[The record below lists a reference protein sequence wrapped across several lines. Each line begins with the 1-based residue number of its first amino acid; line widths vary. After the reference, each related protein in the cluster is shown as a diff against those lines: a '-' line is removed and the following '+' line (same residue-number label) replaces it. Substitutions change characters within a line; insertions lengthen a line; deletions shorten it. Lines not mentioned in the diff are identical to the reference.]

1 MNKLEKIEREAQKA
15 LEKIAEMQTLL
26 KGIESQRTE
35 QENLQIIQQIRA
47 LKLTRDELYAFLS
60 DGLLPAS
67 LQEASGG
74 APEPETIYSRW
85 GRKRSAVQGA
95 DTSEEKQ
102 ESPEEAAETP
112 VNESEGMNDAE

>member
-26 KGIESQRTE
+26 KGIETQRTE
-35 QENLQIIQQIRA
+35 LENLQIIQQIRA

-60 DGLLPAS
+60 DGKLPAS
-67 LQEASGG
+67 LQDASAG

-85 GRKRSAVQGA
+85 GKKRSAEQGA
-95 DTSEEKQ
+95 ATSEEKQ
-102 ESPEEAAETP
+102 EPPDEAAETP
-112 VNESEGMNDAE
+112 TNESEGMNDEE

>member
-26 KGIESQRTE
+26 KGIETQRTE
-35 QENLQIIQQIRA
+35 LENLQIIQQIRA

-60 DGLLPAS
+60 DGKLPAS
-67 LQEASGG
+67 LQAASGG

-85 GRKRSAVQGA
+85 GKKRNAEQGA
-95 DTSEEKQ
+95 AALEEKR
-102 ESPEEAAETP
+102 EPPEGAAETP
-112 VNESEGMNDAE
+112 TNESEGMNDEE

>member
-26 KGIESQRTE
+26 KGIETQRTE

-60 DGLLPAS
+60 DGKLPTS
-67 LQEASGG
+67 LQDASTG

-85 GRKRSAVQGA
+85 GKKRNAEQGA
-95 DTSEEKQ
+95 AASEENQ
-102 ESPEEAAETP
+102 EPPEESAETP
-112 VNESEGMNDAE
+112 TNESEGMNDAE